1 MIYNVT
7 LGIRT
12 AAQAAENAAARTA
25 NLGSARGGQWSA
37 EANQRS
43 RVIEIDPLHNE
54 GGVRFEDFYAM
65 VRVVTPFFDH
75 TTASFGAVGGTV
87 RCIGPQLIWV
97 LVP

>member
-25 NLGSARGGQWSA
+25 NLWSARGGQWSA

-65 VRVVTPFFDH
+65 VRVVTPFRPHHGFVW
-75 TTASFGAVGGTV
+75 SSGGGEGA
-87 RCIGPQLIWV
+87 LDFS
-97 LVP
+97 

>member
-25 NLGSARGGQWSA
+25 NWSGSARGGQWSA

-65 VRVVTPFFDH
+65 VRVATPFSA
-75 TTASFGAVGGTV
+75 TPRLRLEQWGV
-87 RCIGPQLIWV
+87 Q
-97 LVP
+97 